1 MAKTNVSVTI
11 DDDIL
16 KAIHAM
22 RGDVPLSR
30 FLSNLAEQEAVDRG
44 IILAAK
50 QPISKP
56 ESMFE

>member
-30 FLSNLAEQEAVDRG
+30 FLSNLAEQEAIDRG
-44 IILAAK
+44 IILAVK
-50 QPISKP
+50 QSISKP